1 MKNNPKLKLVLAS
14 LILSIKMG
22 TIWGNNAKP
31 PYIVGS
37 EVQLIRN
44 DKQVT
49 ENATKEAMKV
59 SFQKIGLSE
68 AIKLSELE
76 RKPIFILFNFNDTV
90 KAENQDLMLAT
101 NDSLIAMINSHFINI
116 QLNKQDIAAETLKAK
131 LGLNDITKYLFWTPA
146 DSSILELYSNA
157 SDATFLDYTHSV
169 AYHKKYYDLLFA
181 EPDNQ
186 NYLYKTYS
194 FMNKAETEKVKALID
209 SVNVAAINANDTI
222 LRYEFYNNCYWAF
235 LDWKSQTFLTLLQAK
250 NPQKANYFTES
261 DTVSNFEQETIS
273 LYAYFLTTNIP
284 YVDYPTNETLWKE
297 YESKMDLILSSPTID
312 VQDFI
317 DEYYFQLFNRVNEN
331 NLPQLNQFL
340 EKIALKFNAGNYYM
354 SEPRLFNLLFGASY
368 KTTDEMLCTMLKSM
382 AINKKTAYHQMQ
394 FAELY
399 RFKKQTQEAQRIENV
414 VLVTIGEVE
423 YQKLALLVHQEFNS
437 VASFWYEQEVN
448 K

>member
-1 MKNNPKLKLVLAS
+1 MKNNPKLKLVLVT
-14 LILSIKMG
+14 LILSIKLG
-22 TIWGNNAKP
+22 TIWGDNTKL
-31 PYIVGS
+31 PYTIGY

-76 RKPIFILFNFNDTV
+76 RKPIFILFSFNDTV
-90 KAENQDLMLAT
+90 KAENQDAMLAK
-101 NDSLIAMINSHFINI
+101 NDSLIALINMNFINI
-116 QLNKQDIAAETLKAK
+116 QLNKQDKDAETLKAK
-131 LGLNDITKYLFWTPA
+131 LGLNDDTKYLFWKPS
-146 DSSILELYSNA
+146 DSSILELYSDV
-157 SDATFLDYTHSV
+157 SDQTFLDYTHSV
-169 AYHKKYYDLLFA
+169 AHHKKYYDLLFA

-186 NYLYKTYS
+186 NYLYKTYC
-194 FMNKAETEKVKALID
+194 FMNKTETEKVKALID

-235 LDWKSQTFLTLLQAK
+235 LDWKSQTYQVLLHAK
-250 NPQKANYFTES
+250 NIQKANFFTES
-261 DTVSNFEQETIS
+261 DTISNFASETIS

-284 YVDYPTNETLWKE
+284 YVDYLTNETIWKE
-297 YESKMDLILSSPTID
+297 YEAKLDMLLATPIVD

-317 DEYYFQLFNRVNEN
+317 DEYYFQLLNRVDEN

-354 SEPRLFNLLFGASY
+354 SEPRLFNLLFGANF
-368 KTTDEMLCTMLKSM
+368 KTNDQMLCTMLKSM

-394 FAELY
+394 FAQLH
-399 RFKKQTQEAQRIENV
+399 RFKKQTQEAQRIENL
-414 VLVTIGEVE
+414 VLATIGEVE
-423 YQKLALLVHQEFNS
+423 YQKLALLVHKEFNS